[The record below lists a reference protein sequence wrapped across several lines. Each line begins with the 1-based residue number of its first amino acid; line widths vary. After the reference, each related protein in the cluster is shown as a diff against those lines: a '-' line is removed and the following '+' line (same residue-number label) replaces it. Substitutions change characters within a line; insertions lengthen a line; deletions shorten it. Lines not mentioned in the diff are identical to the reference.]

1 MFSFSLELV
10 IQTWPKE
17 ALEVFYTNK
26 EPKEFLLK
34 WGNNLDQKMGQY
46 DSDDHNI
53 VSTYCERDM
62 FYAFMGFLW

>member
-26 EPKEFLLK
+26 KSPEFLSK
-34 WGNNLDQKMGQY
+34 WGNNLDQKMGQCGSY
-46 DSDDHNI
+46 DHNI
-53 VSTYCERDM
+53 VNTYCERDM
-62 FYAFMGFLW
+62 

>member
-26 EPKEFLLK
+26 KSPEFLSK
-34 WGNNLDQKMGQY
+34 WGNNLDQKWDNMVLM
-46 DSDDHNI
+46 I
-53 VSTYCERDM
+53 II
-62 FYAFMGFLW
+62 L

>member
-1 MFSFSLELV
+1 MFSFSLEFV

-26 EPKEFLLK
+26 KSKEALLK

-46 DSDDHNI
+46 DSYDHNI
-53 VSTYCERDM
+53 VNTYCERDM
-62 FYAFMGFLW
+62 LYAFMRFLW